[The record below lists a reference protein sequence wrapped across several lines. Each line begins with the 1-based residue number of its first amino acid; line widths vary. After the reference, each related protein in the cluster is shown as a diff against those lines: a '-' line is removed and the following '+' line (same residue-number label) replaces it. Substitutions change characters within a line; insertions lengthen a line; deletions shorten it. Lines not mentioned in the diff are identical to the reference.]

1 MTGLAVGHHA
11 DLFQH
16 LIKNNLALIDKR
28 VWNDREV
35 FMGTVIVSVALFVI
49 VTLIVKS
56 LCKKYIKARKTGTCC
71 CGCSGCC
78 GGKCN
83 K

>member
-1 MTGLAVGHHA
+1 
-11 DLFQH
+11 
-16 LIKNNLALIDKR
+16 
-28 VWNDREV
+28 
-35 FMGTVIVSVALFVI
+35 MGTVIVSVVLFAI

-56 LCKKYIKARKTGTCC
+56 IHKKHVNAKKTGGCC
-71 CGCSGCC
+71 CGCSGCS